1 MKILDQ
7 PIRYW
12 IATWFGSGLLSGF
25 LKIGG
30 GTWGSLATLPICWVF
45 LVATSDS
52 SVSNAFIA
60 WFIIQALLLL
70 LGIVSIPISESIL
83 GAQKNWK
90 GVEVKHDHNQIDIDE
105 VWGMF
110 VTIVPMLFC
119 EVQSL
124 PLTLFIA
131 FLLFRLFDIIKLW
144 PANRLDQWVSKWGVM
159 LDDGVAAL
167 QSALCLTLLI
177 KFLHI

>member
-45 LVATSDS
+45 LKMASHS
-52 SVSNAFIA
+52 SIINAFIA
-60 WFIIQALLLL
+60 WFVIQAIFLFA
-70 LGIVSIPISESIL
+70 GIVSIPISEKIL
-83 GAQKNWK
+83 GARRNWK

-144 PANRLDQWVSKWGVM
+144 PANRLDQWESEWGVM

-167 QSALCLTLLI
+167 QSAFFLTLFIRL
-177 KFLHI
+177 LHI